1 MSTTKDLFLNTR
13 MIILIV
19 ALVMALIAIN
29 PQFDTSGV
37 AIRGIV
43 KDSAAAFAA
52 IEAPKDNT
60 APTALEV
67 IKAIDN
73 QPIETLADYHR
84 IVSSIGPNES
94 FTVQSD
100 RGFYT
105 LFSDQLLNTTVIG
118 QENRTVSELIIEDI
132 NGTSVNRTVNI
143 TKPFNIT
150 TSTIIGVKDIGIKV
164 SEVPSS
170 NLIKGLDLAG
180 GARVL
185 LQPETPLSPEDLE
198 SLMGNLQV
206 RLNVFGLT
214 DVIVRSAE
222 DLDGN
227 QFVIV
232 EIAGASEDEVRSL
245 ISKQGKFEAQISN
258 QTVFRGGEDITYV
271 CRTADCSGIDPNTG
285 CVPSG
290 DGYSCRFQF
299 QISLTPESA
308 ARQASVTSQIPIQ
321 PDGQYLTEPLILF
334 LDDEEVDSLQ
344 ISTGLR
350 GRAETDI
357 SISGSGA
364 GASQELAIEETLK
377 NIKRLQT
384 ILITGSLPVKLN
396 VVQTKSLSASLGEEF
411 LRNALWMGLVSVAI
425 VALILFVRY
434 RRFIVSL
441 PVLACML
448 MEVFLTLGFAALF
461 RWNMDLS
468 SIAGLIVTVGTGVH
482 DQLVITD
489 ELLEGGAAEI
499 SSNWKDK
506 IKSAFGIV
514 FTAYGAIM
522 VAMIPLLFASAG
534 LLKGFALTTMAG
546 VSFGVFITRPAFAK
560 FIEVMLKR

>member
-1 MSTTKDLFLNTR
+1 
-13 MIILIV
+13 
-19 ALVMALIAIN
+19 
-29 PQFDTSGV
+29 
-37 AIRGIV
+37 
-43 KDSAAAFAA
+43 
-52 IEAPKDNT
+52 
-60 APTALEV
+60 
-67 IKAIDN
+67 
-73 QPIETLADYHR
+73 
-84 IVSSIGPNES
+84 
-94 FTVQSD
+94 
-100 RGFYT
+100 
-105 LFSDQLLNTTVIG
+105 
-118 QENRTVSELIIEDI
+118 
-132 NGTSVNRTVNI
+132 
-143 TKPFNIT
+143 
-150 TSTIIGVKDIGIKV
+150 
-164 SEVPSS
+164 
-170 NLIKGLDLAG
+170 
-180 GARVL
+180 
-185 LQPETPLSPEDLE
+185 
-198 SLMGNLQV
+198 
-206 RLNVFGLT
+206 
-214 DVIVRSAE
+214 
-222 DLDGN
+222 
-227 QFVIV
+227 
-232 EIAGASEDEVRSL
+232 
-245 ISKQGKFEAQISN
+245 
-258 QTVFRGGEDITYV
+258 
-271 CRTADCSGIDPNTG
+271 DCSGIDPNTG

-364 GASQELAIEETLK
+364 GASQELAIEDTLK
-377 NIKRLQT
+377 NMKRLQT